1 MDVQFDVA
9 GERSGFMKR
18 VTKEASR
25 VLQMIETQ
33 HLVAAPTA
41 MDGARF
47 MQCRLPAAQYEWLR
61 YRAFVDRCSMN
72 SMVLMAIRAL
82 REASPDI
89 AVPLTL
95 KQTSAVTGSVKFNVH
110 LADELYEWLRTK
122 AFNSRGS
129 INQLLIKALIDYRLS
144 EDLAYQRTSGAPNQ
158 EKMTRQT

>member
-1 MDVQFDVA
+1 
-9 GERSGFMKR
+9 MKKI
-18 VTKEASR
+18 TKEASG
-25 VLQMIETQ
+25 VLQIMETQ
-33 HLVAAPTA
+33 RNVAAPTA

-72 SMVLMAIRAL
+72 SMVLTAIRAL
-82 REASPDI
+82 REASPDV
-89 AVPLTL
+89 AMPLVL
-95 KQTSAVTGSVKFNVH
+95 KQTTVTAGSVKFNVH
-110 LADELYEWLRTK
+110 LTDELYEWLRTK